1 MNSKMNRQRGM
12 VLLVSLML
20 LLMLTLIAIA
30 ASSQS
35 TLQVRIAS
43 NSEMRNAAFQAAE
56 AGIAQWTKTFQQTG
70 SPPNSNSGT
79 TGDQAYE
86 VTYQPPLP
94 CPGGPIE
101 GPGSATC
108 FDLTAIGKSGCDIG
122 TSNNCLATTVHRQGG
137 QRRNEF

>member
-56 AGIAQWTKTFQQTG
+56 AGIAQWTKAFQMDKPTTDEG
-70 SPPNSNSGT
+70 AFSSG
-79 TGDQAYE
+79 QAYE
-86 VTYQPPLP
+86 VEQVLN
-94 CPGGPIE
+94 PGQLCTG
-101 GPGSATC
+101 GSIGFANC
-108 FDLTAIGKSGCDIG
+108 FDLTVTGRAGCEPNTD
-122 TSNNCLATTVHRQGG
+122 NNCLARVVHRQGG
-137 QRRNEF
+137 MRRNDLP